1 MKRRFNFLNSI
12 SRNLNFFE
20 ISECM
25 GETLNQMH
33 IRKPSDENCYVYSR
47 QLRELYGKLRSLWA
61 LAGIARDLIGNASIR
76 LSNIRPSVSISVAS
90 ICLINDMLIVLVKQ
104 ATRRCAVIIVDIVG
118 PRFRYY
124 RWMAVNNVNRRGRLS
139 IDVNRVYWRD
149 SNRFIKSRMRVNA

>member
-1 MKRRFNFLNSI
+1 
-12 SRNLNFFE
+12 
-20 ISECM
+20 
-25 GETLNQMH
+25 MH
-33 IRKPSDENCYVYSR
+33 IRKPSDENCYAYSR

-104 ATRRCAVIIVDIVG
+104 ATRRCAVIIVDIAG
-118 PRFRYY
+118 PRFQYY
-124 RWMAVNNVNRRGRLS
+124 RWIAVNNVNRRGRLS

-149 SNRFIKSRMRVNA
+149 SNRFIKSRMRVNAWSFHLILTYGTWCVSFV